1 MPHYILAGGVLH
13 RQRATAV
20 LSEKQLLSLLPD
32 YEMEPVLDR
41 DGSAER

>member
-1 MPHYILAGGVLH
+1 MPHYILAGGVLQ

-20 LSEKQLLSLLPD
+20 LSEKLITMLPD
-32 YEMEPVLDR
+32 YEVEPVLDR

>member
-1 MPHYILAGGVLH
+1 MPHYILAGGVLQ

-32 YEMEPVLDR
+32 YEVEGHR
-41 DGSAER
+41 DGARGARA